1 MKDDETSSVL
11 WTNWTEKA
19 RWADIKRPYTVA
31 DVLRLRGSL
40 QIEYTL
46 ASKGAER
53 LWNLLQG
60 EPYVAALGATTGNQA
75 IEQVR
80 AGLSAIYASS
90 YQVAADV
97 NAAREMYPYGSL
109 SPSDSVPNLVRNINK
124 SLQRA
129 DQIHHAESKTDIH
142 WFAPIVADAEAGFGG
157 NLNSFELMKAMIE
170 AGASA
175 VHFEDQFS
183 TAKTCGYM
191 QGKVVVPTQEF
202 IEKLIA
208 ARLAADVMGAP
219 TLLIA
224 RTDANTARSI
234 TCDSD
239 LRDHK
244 FITEKRTPEGYFGFR
259 GGLEAVIAR
268 GLAYAPYA
276 DMLWCETSAPDL
288 KEAQRF
294 AAAIHERF
302 PGKLLA
308 YNCSASFDW
317 SKQLDATTIRNFH
330 VALSA
335 MGYKFQFV
343 NLAGFH
349 SLNLGMFDLA
359 RDFRETGMAAY
370 ARLQQS
376 EFELAESYGYE
387 AATHQ
392 QFVGTG
398 YFDDVAQTIAGC
410 ASSTTAPKGSAEETQ
425 FATSSSAIAIV
436 GSEGLQEKAG
446 GER

>member
-1 MKDDETSSVL
+1 MKPDDASSVI
-11 WTNWTEKA
+11 WASWTEKA
-19 RWADIKRPYTVA
+19 RWADIKRAYTVA

-46 ASKGAER
+46 ANKGAER
-53 LWNLLQG
+53 LWNLLQS

-129 DQIHHAESKTDIH
+129 DQIHHAEGKADIH

-183 TAKTCGYM
+183 TAKTCGYIE
-191 QGKVVVPTQEF
+191 GKVVVPTQEF

-224 RTDANTARSI
+224 RTDANTARFI

-239 LRDHK
+239 SRDHK

-276 DMLWCETSAPDL
+276 DLLWCETSAPDL
-288 KEAQRF
+288 REAQRF

-317 SKQLDATTIRNFH
+317 GKQLDATTIRNFH

-359 RDFRETGMAAY
+359 RGFRETGMAAY

-387 AATHQ
+387 AVTHQ
-392 QFVGTG
+392 RFVGTG
-398 YFDDVAQTIAGC
+398 YFDDVAQTIAGG
-410 ASSTTAPKGSAEETQ
+410 ASSTAAPKGSAEETQ
-425 FATSSSAIAIV
+425 FATSSSAIAIA
-436 GSEGLQEKAG
+436 GSERLQEKA
-446 GER
+446 EEES

>member
-1 MKDDETSSVL
+1 MTWNNWNETS
-11 WTNWTEKA
+11 
-19 RWADIKRPYTVA
+19 RWADVKRPYTVA
-31 DVLRLRGSL
+31 DVLRLRGSM
-40 QIEYTL
+40 QIEYTI
-46 ASKGAER
+46 ASKGSER
-53 LWNLLQG
+53 LWNLFQS

-80 AGLSAIYASS
+80 AGLSAIYACSS
-90 YQVAADV
+90 QAAADV
-97 NAAREMYPYGSL
+97 NAAREMYPCGSL

-129 DQIHHAESKTDIH
+129 DQIHHAEGNSGIH
-142 WFAPIVADAEAGFGG
+142 WFAPIVADAEGG
-157 NLNSFELMKAMIE
+157 HGGALNSFELMKSMIE

-175 VHFEDQFS
+175 VHFDDQFS
-183 TAKTCGYM
+183 NAEHCTAGGM
-191 QGKVVVPTQEF
+191 VVVIQMQEF

-208 ARLAADVMGAP
+208 ARLAADVMGVP

-224 RTDANTARSI
+224 RTDAKMAQMI
-234 TCDSD
+234 TSDSD
-239 LRDHK
+239 SRDHR
-244 FITEKRTPEGYFGFR
+244 FITGERTPEGYFVFR

-276 DMLWCETSAPDL
+276 DLLWYETSAPEL

-294 AAAIHERF
+294 AVAIHEQF
-302 PGKLLA
+302 PNKLLA

-359 RDFRETGMAAY
+359 RGFRETGMAAY
-370 ARLQQS
+370 ARLQQT

-387 AATHQ
+387 AVAHDR
-392 QFVGTG
+392 FAGTS
-398 YFDDVAQTIAGC
+398 YFNDVARTIGRGAG
-410 ASSTTAPKGSAEETQ
+410 AVTTKLRKAV
-425 FATSSSAIAIV
+425 SSSELV
-436 GSEGLQEKAG
+436 K
-446 GER
+446 

>member
-1 MKDDETSSVL
+1 MKHDGAGFQIGS
-11 WTNWTEKA
+11 NWTEA
-19 RWADIKRPYTVA
+19 PRWADIKRPYTTA

-40 QIEYTL
+40 QIEYTV
-46 ASKGAER
+46 ATKGAER
-53 LWNLLQG
+53 LWDLFQS

-80 AGLSAIYASS
+80 AGLSAVYASS
-90 YQVAADV
+90 CQVAADV
-97 NAAREMYPYGSL
+97 NAAREMYPYGGL

-129 DQIHHAESKTDIH
+129 DQVHHLEGNSAIH
-142 WFAPIVADAEAGFGG
+142 WFAPIVADAESGHGD
-157 NLNSFELMKAMIE
+157 NLNAFELMKAMIE

-175 VHFEDQFS
+175 VHFEDRFFVVNQ
-183 TAKTCGYM
+183 AGAD
-191 QGKVVVPTQEF
+191 GKVVVPTQEF

-208 ARLAADVMGAP
+208 ARLAADVLGVP

-224 RTDANTARSI
+224 RTDAKNARLI

-239 LRDHK
+239 LRDHP
-244 FITEKRTPEGYFGFR
+244 FIAIERTPEGYFRFR
-259 GGLEAVIAR
+259 GGIEAVVAR

-276 DMLWCETSAPDL
+276 DLLWYETSAPDL
-288 KEAQRF
+288 KEAQKF
-294 AAAIHERF
+294 ATAIHEHF
-302 PGKLLA
+302 PRKLLA

-317 SKQLDATTIRNFH
+317 GKQLDATTIRNFH

-359 RDFRETGMAAY
+359 RGFRETGMAAY
-370 ARLQQS
+370 VRLQQS
-376 EFELAESYGYE
+376 EFEFAERYGYE
-387 AATHQ
+387 AATHER
-392 QFVGTG
+392 FVGAG
-398 YFDDVAQTIAGC
+398 YFEDVARTIAGR
-410 ASSTTAPKGSAEETQ
+410 SPRTVLNDSRSATQ
-425 FATSSSAIAIV
+425 FASINPTS
-436 GSEGLQEKAG
+436 
-446 GER
+446 RP

>member
-1 MKDDETSSVL
+1 MKDDDANSVM

-19 RWADIKRPYTVA
+19 RWANIKRPYTVA

-46 ASKGAER
+46 ASKGAEL
-53 LWNLLQG
+53 LWNLLQT

-90 YQVAADV
+90 YQVAADL

-124 SLQRA
+124 ALQRA
-129 DQIHHAESKTDIH
+129 DQIHHAEGKSDIH

-175 VHFEDQFS
+175 VHFEDQLS
-183 TAKTCGYM
+183 TAKTGRYM
-191 QGKVVVPTQEF
+191 QGKVIVPTQEF
-202 IEKLIA
+202 IEKLVA

-224 RTDANTARSI
+224 RTDANTARLI
-234 TCDSD
+234 TSDSD
-239 LRDHK
+239 PRDHK
-244 FITEKRTPEGYFGFR
+244 FITGERAPEGHFGFR

-268 GLAYAPYA
+268 GLVYAPYA
-276 DMLWCETSAPDL
+276 DLLWYETSAPDL

-294 AAAIHERF
+294 AAAIHQRF

-317 SKQLDATTIRNFH
+317 GKQLDATTIRNFH

-359 RDFRETGMAAY
+359 RGFRETGMAAY
-370 ARLQQS
+370 VRLQQS

-387 AATHQ
+387 AVTHQ
-392 QFVGTG
+392 RFVGTG
-398 YFDDVAQTIAGC
+398 YFDDVAQTIA
-410 ASSTTAPKGSAEETQ
+410 ASVTSTTARQGSAEETQ
-425 FATSSSAIAIV
+425 FATSSRAIAIA
-436 GSEGLQEKAG
+436 GTDGLPGKARE
-446 GER
+446 ER

>member
-1 MKDDETSSVL
+1 MKDDGASSVI
-11 WTNWTEKA
+11 WTNWTQDP
-19 RWADIKRPYTVA
+19 RWVDIKRPYSVA

-53 LWNLLQG
+53 LWNLFQSK
-60 EPYVAALGATTGNQA
+60 PYVAALGATTGNQA

-90 YQVAADV
+90 CQVAADL
-97 NAAREMYPYGSL
+97 NGAGEMYPYGGL
-109 SPSDSVPNLVRNINK
+109 SPSDSVPNLVRSINK

-129 DQIHHAESKTDIH
+129 DQIHYAEGKTDID

-157 NLNSFELMKAMIE
+157 NLSSFELMKAMIE

-175 VHFEDQFS
+175 VHFEDQS
-183 TAKTCGYM
+183 AIAKKGSL
-191 QGKVVVPTQEF
+191 GGRVIVPSQVF

-208 ARLAADVMGAP
+208 ARLAADVMGVS

-224 RTDANTARSI
+224 RTDANTARFI
-234 TCDSD
+234 TGDSD
-239 LRDHK
+239 PRDRK
-244 FITEKRTPEGYFGFR
+244 FITEQRTSEGYFGFR

-268 GLAYAPYA
+268 GLTYAPYA
-276 DMLWCETSAPDL
+276 DLLWYETTAPDL

-294 AAAIHERF
+294 AVAIHERF
-302 PGKLLA
+302 PGKLFA

-317 SKQLDATTIRNFH
+317 SRQLDATTIRNFH

-359 RDFRETGMAAY
+359 RGFRETGMAAY

-387 AATHQ
+387 AIAQ
-392 QFVGTG
+392 QRFVGTD
-398 YFDDVAQTIAGC
+398 YFNDVAQTIR
-410 ASSTTAPKGSAEETQ
+410 
-425 FATSSSAIAIV
+425 
-436 GSEGLQEKAG
+436 GSEPTSPKESAVTQLAASAHASDPKK
-446 GER
+446 